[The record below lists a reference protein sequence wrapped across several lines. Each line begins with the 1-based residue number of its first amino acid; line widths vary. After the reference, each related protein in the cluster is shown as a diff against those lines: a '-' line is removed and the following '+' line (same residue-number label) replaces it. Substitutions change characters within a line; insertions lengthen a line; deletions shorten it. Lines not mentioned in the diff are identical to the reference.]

1 MIIEY
6 KKGEEVYRD
15 YDGQIS
21 RILEIQKVYNVYHV
35 DQSNEAILNN
45 GKIGFISKCNV
56 LNEWFFFKNQ
66 HSDYFVGGLT
76 LKETKQNLERLIK
89 KGFYPSLRGENK
101 SINEYFNH

>member
-1 MIIEY
+1 MLIEY
-6 KKGEEVYRD
+6 KRGKEVYRD
-15 YDGQIS
+15 YDG
-21 RILEIQKVYNVYHV
+21 RILEIQKIYNVYHV

-45 GKIGFISKCNV
+45 GKIGFISKCDV
-56 LNEWFFFKNQ
+56 LKEWFFFKNQ

>member
-1 MIIEY
+1 MLIEY
-6 KKGEEVYRD
+6 KRGEEVYRD
-15 YDGQIS
+15 YDG
-21 RILEIQKVYNVYHV
+21 RILEI
-35 DQSNEAILNN
+35 
-45 GKIGFISKCNV
+45 GKIGFISKCDV
-56 LNEWFFFKNQ
+56 LKEWFFFKNQ